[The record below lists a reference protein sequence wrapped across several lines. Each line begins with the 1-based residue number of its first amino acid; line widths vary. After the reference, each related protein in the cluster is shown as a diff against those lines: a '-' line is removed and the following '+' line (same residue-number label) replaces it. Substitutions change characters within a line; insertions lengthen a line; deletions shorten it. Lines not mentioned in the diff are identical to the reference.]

1 MTEPDFARNTRA
13 SYDVIAPFYHQ
24 RLAHELD
31 AKPLD
36 RAMLASFAELV
47 RGRPVADIGCG
58 TGRVTAYLAD
68 LGADVAGIDLSP
80 GMIATARD
88 QYPELRFRV
97 GSMLNLDMPDGTLGG
112 VLAWYS
118 TVHVPDDQLPLAFAE
133 FRRVLAPGGYLLLA
147 FQIGTDPA
155 KSVPDHV
162 TESQGRAVSLTWHL
176 RQPAQV
182 AALLGEADLQ
192 VRARLW
198 REPDDEG
205 EFTEQEPQGFVLARR
220 PASTGVFRPSG
231 GAENTISLKLA

>member
-1 MTEPDFARNTRA
+1 MTEADFARDTRA
-13 SYDVIAPFYHQ
+13 SYDVIASLYHQ

-58 TGRVTAYLAD
+58 TGRVTAYLSG
-68 LGADVAGIDLSP
+68 LGADVSGIDLSP
-80 GMIATARD
+80 GMIAVARE
-88 QYPELRFRV
+88 QYPGLRFEV
-97 GSMLNLDMPDGTLGG
+97 GSMLNLDLPDGTLGG

-133 FRRVLAPGGYLLLA
+133 FRRILAPGGYLLLA
-147 FQIGTDPA
+147 FQIGADPA
-155 KSVPDHV
+155 KGVPEHL
-162 TESQGRAVSLTWHL
+162 TESLGRAVSLSWYL
-176 RQPAQV
+176 RQPDQV
-182 AALLGEADLQ
+182 AALLGEAGLQ

-205 EFTEQEPQGFVLARR
+205 EFAEREPQGFVLGRK
-220 PASTGVFRPSG
+220 PA
-231 GAENTISLKLA
+231 GA